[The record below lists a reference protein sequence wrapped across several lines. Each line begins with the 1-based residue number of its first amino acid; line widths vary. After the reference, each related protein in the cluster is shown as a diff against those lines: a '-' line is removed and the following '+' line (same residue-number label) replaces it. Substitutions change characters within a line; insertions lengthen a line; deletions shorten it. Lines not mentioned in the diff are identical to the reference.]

1 VLESALRKTNV
12 YSLGDVKKYASQSDM
27 QVRDKVL
34 VLLDSWE
41 EAFGGPGG
49 KHSQNYWACEE
60 LRHSGVVFPPHSFDS
75 APISTPPV
83 TQPSTRH
90 HQMSTGM
97 PINSS
102 TKLDKAMA
110 SEVEGLRCQFS
121 VFNISSMQS
130 MRNVMELL
138 AHMLQA
144 ANPDNQVAVKDEV
157 IVDLADRCRTNQKKL
172 MQMLTTTVQISLCVN
187 GQGRPKTC
195 AVEEL
200 LALGLELHD
209 AMQSLLAKHDAI
221 ASGTPLIT
229 SRTTH
234 RSQADES
241 PDRNLKPSEPRY
253 NSSPPNAKVA
263 QVKVMTRC
271 KQLSHPQLHHWGG
284 IKLMRKKRMMNLL
297 S

>member
-1 VLESALRKTNV
+1 
-12 YSLGDVKKYASQSDM
+12 
-27 QVRDKVL
+27 
-34 VLLDSWE
+34 
-41 EAFGGPGG
+41 
-49 KHSQNYWACEE
+49 
-60 LRHSGVVFPPHSFDS
+60 
-75 APISTPPV
+75 
-83 TQPSTRH
+83 
-90 HQMSTGM
+90 MSTGM

-144 ANPDNQVAVKDEV
+144 ANPDDQVAVKDEV

-172 MQMLTTTVQISLCVN
+172 MQMLTTTV
-187 GQGRPKTC
+187 
-195 AVEEL
+195 VEEL